1 MTTTTATQKTIA
13 GVANLANLLPTGTVL
28 AFQALIPSFSNNG
41 ECHPANKGLS
51 ISLIFI
57 CAFICLFTS
66 FTDSFIDSTDG
77 KFYYGIITTE
87 GIHILNPRAKVITD
101 DHEKETHQ
109 KKEEDDE
116 KERLKKY
123 KIKPIDWLHAF
134 LSLSL
139 FFIFALTD
147 LNVKNCF
154 FPEPSDDL
162 NQIIIN
168 LPLGAGVFASFLF
181 TIFPTT
187 RRGIGYTQPRPNKEE
202 KKGSQPNKEE
212 KIGNQ
217 SSTNT
222 AGLKESDLEM
232 GRAGVEDDA
241 KASITNA
248 TP

>member
-1 MTTTTATQKTIA
+1 MTTTTPTQKTIA

-57 CAFICLFTS
+57 CAFICSFTS

-77 KFYYGIITTE
+77 KFYYGIITNE

-101 DHEKETHQ
+101 DQ

-116 KERLKKY
+116 KKRLRKY
-123 KIKPIDWLHAF
+123 RIKRIDYLHAF

-154 FPEPSDDL
+154 FPKPSDDL

-202 KKGSQPNKEE
+202 K
-212 KIGNQ
+212 IGNQ
-217 SSTNT
+217 SSTTT
-222 AGLKESDLEM
+222 AGSKESDLEM
-232 GRAGVEDDA
+232 GRTTGVAVGVEADA
-241 KASITNA
+241 KAPITNA

>member
-1 MTTTTATQKTIA
+1 MTTVTKNEDTTPTQKTIA
-13 GVANLANLLPTGTVL
+13 SAANLANLLPTGTVL

-66 FTDSFIDSTDG
+66 FTDSFIGTDG
-77 KFYYGIITTE
+77 KFYYGIITKE
-87 GIHILNPRAKVITD
+87 GIHILNPRATVITD
-101 DHEKETHQ
+101 HHQ
-109 KKEEDDE
+109 

-123 KIKPIDWLHAF
+123 RIKPIDYLHAF

-154 FPEPSDDL
+154 FPKPSDDL

-168 LPLGAGVFASFLF
+168 FPLGAGVFASFLF

-202 KKGSQPNKEE
+202 K
-212 KIGNQ
+212 IGNQ
-217 SSTNT
+217 SSTTT
-222 AGLKESDLEM
+222 AGSKESDLEM
-232 GRAGVEDDA
+232 GDTTGVAVGVEADA
-241 KASITNA
+241 KAPITNA